1 MQFPST
7 SPWGAYIWRRDLT
20 EGFLRYEFEGLIYG
34 GACTW
39 GGLSFEIFRYLPEK
53 ILVKPP
59 GRVGGE
65 RPRIHKDSQEGKN

>member
-1 MQFPST
+1 M
-7 SPWGAYIWRRDLT
+7 
-20 EGFLRYEFEGLIYG
+20 
-34 GACTW
+34 

-59 GRVGGE
+59 GGVGGD